1 MTSSQSKSDQPYDE
15 FYASIK
21 LVSGEEILAM
31 VIVDNTD
38 KEKPEEI
45 VIDNPVICKEIRANG
60 TNIPM
65 GYKFEPWMKMTD
77 DETYILPMSKVITIS
92 QISSPEIVETYK
104 EVVNHGFRDNH
115 PDLTKEM
122 GYVSTVDKA
131 RDLLEKLYNL
141 KAD

>member
-1 MTSSQSKSDQPYDE
+1 MTSSQSKSDSPYDE

-31 VIVDNTD
+31 VVVDNTD
-38 KEKPEEI
+38 KEKPEAI

-65 GYKFEPWMKMTD
+65 GYKFEPWMKLTD
-77 DETYILPMSKVITIS
+77 DETYVLPMSKVITIS

-104 EVVNHGFRDNH
+104 SVIDYGFDVGH

-131 RDLLEKLYNL
+131 RDLLEKLY
-141 KAD
+141 KS

>member
-1 MTSSQSKSDQPYDE
+1 MTSSQSKSDSPYDE

-31 VIVDNTD
+31 VVVDNTD
-38 KEKPEEI
+38 KEKPETI
-45 VIDNPVICKEIRANG
+45 VIDNPVICKEIRAMG

-92 QISSPEIVETYK
+92 QISSPEIVNTYK
-104 EVVNHGFRDNH
+104 EVVNHGFDVGH

-131 RDLLEKLYNL
+131 RNLLEKLYES
-141 KAD
+141 

>member
-1 MTSSQSKSDQPYDE
+1 MTSSQSRSDQPYDE

-31 VIVDNTD
+31 VVVDNTD
-38 KEKPEEI
+38 KEIPDQI
-45 VIDNPVICKEIRANG
+45 VIDNPVIFKEIRANG

-65 GYKFEPWMKMTD
+65 GYKFEPWMKLTD
-77 DETYILPMSKVITIS
+77 DSTYVLPMSKIITIS
-92 QISSPEIVETYK
+92 QISSSDIVNVYK
-104 EVVNHGFRDNH
+104 DVIQEGFEPDDH

-131 RDLLEKLYNL
+131 RDLLEKLYES
-141 KAD
+141 

>member
-45 VIDNPVICKEIRANG
+45 VIDNPVICKEIRAIG

-65 GYKFEPWMKMTD
+65 GYKFEPWMKLTD
-77 DETYILPMSKVITIS
+77 DETYVLPMSKVITIS
-92 QISSPEIVETYK
+92 QISSSEIVETYR
-104 EVVNHGFRDNH
+104 EVVNHGFGDNH

-131 RDLLEKLYNL
+131 RELLEKLYES
-141 KAD
+141 

>member
-31 VIVDNTD
+31 VIVDNTE
-38 KEKPEEI
+38 KEKPEQI

-77 DETYILPMSKVITIS
+77 DETYVLPMSKVITIS
-92 QISSPEIVETYK
+92 QISSSEIVETYK
-104 EVVNHGFRDNH
+104 EVVNHGFGDNH

-122 GYVSTVDKA
+122 GYVSTVNKA
-131 RDLLEKLYNL
+131 RDLLEKLYNS
-141 KAD
+141 

>member
-1 MTSSQSKSDQPYDE
+1 MTLSQSKSDQPYDE

-31 VIVDNTD
+31 VVVDNTD

-77 DETYILPMSKVITIS
+77 DETYVLPMSKVITIS

-104 EVVNHGFRDNH
+104 EVVNHGFGNNH

-131 RDLLEKLYNL
+131 RDLLEKLYES
-141 KAD
+141 

>member
-1 MTSSQSKSDQPYDE
+1 MTSSQSKSDSPYDE

-31 VIVDNTD
+31 VVVDNTD
-38 KEKPEEI
+38 KEKPETI
-45 VIDNPVICKEIRANG
+45 VIDNPVICKEIRAHG

-92 QISSPEIVETYK
+92 QISSPEIVNTYK
-104 EVVNHGFRDNH
+104 EVVNHGFDVGH

-131 RDLLEKLYNL
+131 RNLLEKLYES
-141 KAD
+141 

>member
-1 MTSSQSKSDQPYDE
+1 MTSSQSKSDSPYDE

-31 VIVDNTD
+31 VVVDNTD
-38 KEKPEEI
+38 KEKPETI
-45 VIDNPVICKEIRANG
+45 VIDNPVICKEIRAMG

-65 GYKFEPWMKMTD
+65 GYKFEPWMKLTD
-77 DETYILPMSKVITIS
+77 DETYVLPMSKVITIS
-92 QISSPEIVETYK
+92 QISSPEIVDTYK
-104 EVVNHGFRDNH
+104 EVVNHGFDTNH

-131 RDLLEKLYNL
+131 RDLLEKLY
-141 KAD
+141 KSQSS

>member
-38 KEKPEEI
+38 KEKPEQI

-77 DETYILPMSKVITIS
+77 DETYVLPMSKVITIS
-92 QISSPEIVETYK
+92 QISSSEIVETYK
-104 EVVNHGFRDNH
+104 EVVNHGFGDNH

-131 RDLLEKLYNL
+131 RDLLEKLYNS
-141 KAD
+141 

>member
-31 VIVDNTD
+31 VVVDNTD
-38 KEKPEEI
+38 KEIPDQI
-45 VIDNPVICKEIRANG
+45 VIDNPVIFKEIRANG

-65 GYKFEPWMKMTD
+65 GYKFEPWMKLTD
-77 DETYILPMSKVITIS
+77 DSTYVLPMSKIITIS
-92 QISSPEIVETYK
+92 QISSSDIVNVYK
-104 EVVNHGFRDNH
+104 DVIQEGFEPDDH

-131 RDLLEKLYNL
+131 RDLLEKLYES
-141 KAD
+141 

>member
-15 FYASIK
+15 FHASIK

-77 DETYILPMSKVITIS
+77 DETYVLPMSKVITIS
-92 QISSPEIVETYK
+92 QISSSEIVETYK
-104 EVVNHGFRDNH
+104 EVVNHGFGDNH

-131 RDLLEKLYNL
+131 RDLLEKLYNS
-141 KAD
+141 

>member
-31 VIVDNTD
+31 VVVDNTD
-38 KEKPEEI
+38 KEKPEQI
-45 VIDNPVICKEIRANG
+45 VIDNPVIFKEIRASG

-65 GYKFEPWMKMTD
+65 GYKFEPWMKLTD
-77 DETYILPMSKVITIS
+77 DSTYVLPMSKIITIS
-92 QISSPEIVETYK
+92 QIQSSEIVDVYRD
-104 EVVNHGFRDNH
+104 VVREGFSAEDHH

-122 GYVSTVDKA
+122 GYISTVDNA
-131 RDLLEKLYNL
+131 RDLLEKLY
-141 KAD
+141 KS

>member
-31 VIVDNTD
+31 VIVDNTE
-38 KEKPEEI
+38 KEKPEQI
-45 VIDNPVICKEIRANG
+45 VIDNPVICKEIRASG

-77 DETYILPMSKVITIS
+77 DETYVLPMSKVITIS
-92 QISSPEIVETYK
+92 QISSSEIVETYK
-104 EVVNHGFRDNH
+104 EVVNHGFGDNH

-122 GYVSTVDKA
+122 GYVSTVNKA
-131 RDLLEKLYNL
+131 RDLLEKLYNS
-141 KAD
+141 

>member
-31 VIVDNTD
+31 VVVDNTD
-38 KEKPEEI
+38 KETPEQI
-45 VIDNPVICKEIRANG
+45 VIDNPVIFKEIRASG

-65 GYKFEPWMKMTD
+65 GYKFEPWMKLTD
-77 DETYILPMSKVITIS
+77 DSTYVLPMSKIITIS
-92 QISSPEIVETYK
+92 QIQSSEIGDVYK
-104 EVVNHGFRDNH
+104 DVVREGFNPDDHH

-122 GYVSTVDKA
+122 GYISTVDNA
-131 RDLLEKLYNL
+131 RDLLEKLYES
-141 KAD
+141 

>member
-31 VIVDNTD
+31 VIVDNTE
-38 KEKPEEI
+38 KEKPEQI

-77 DETYILPMSKVITIS
+77 DETYVLPMSKVITIS
-92 QISSPEIVETYK
+92 QISSSEIVETYK
-104 EVVNHGFRDNH
+104 EVVNHGFGDNH

-131 RDLLEKLYNL
+131 RDLLEKLYNS
-141 KAD
+141 

>member
-38 KEKPEEI
+38 KEKPEQI
-45 VIDNPVICKEIRANG
+45 VIDNPVICKEIRASG

-77 DETYILPMSKVITIS
+77 DETYVLPMSKVITIS
-92 QISSPEIVETYK
+92 QISSSEIVETYK
-104 EVVNHGFRDNH
+104 EVVNHGFGDNH

-131 RDLLEKLYNL
+131 RDLLEKLYNS
-141 KAD
+141 

>member
-1 MTSSQSKSDQPYDE
+1 MTSSQSKSDSPYDE

-31 VIVDNTD
+31 VVVDNTD
-38 KEKPEEI
+38 KEKPETI
-45 VIDNPVICKEIRANG
+45 VIDNPVICKEIRAMG

-65 GYKFEPWMKMTD
+65 GYKFEPWMKLTD
-77 DETYILPMSKVITIS
+77 DETYVLPMSKVITIS
-92 QISSPEIVETYK
+92 QISSPEIIDTYK
-104 EVVNHGFRDNH
+104 EVVNHGFDINH

-131 RDLLEKLYNL
+131 RDLLEKLY
-141 KAD
+141 KSQSS

>member
-1 MTSSQSKSDQPYDE
+1 MTSSQSKSDSPYDE

-31 VIVDNTD
+31 VVVDNTD
-38 KEKPEEI
+38 KEKPETI
-45 VIDNPVICKEIRANG
+45 VIDNPVICKEIRAHG

-92 QISSPEIVETYK
+92 QISSPEIVNTYK
-104 EVVNHGFRDNH
+104 EVVNHGFDAGH

-122 GYVSTVDKA
+122 GYVSTVDNA
-131 RDLLEKLYNL
+131 RDLLEKLY
-141 KAD
+141 KS

>member
-31 VIVDNTD
+31 VIVDNTE
-38 KEKPEEI
+38 KEKPEQI
-45 VIDNPVICKEIRANG
+45 VIDNPVICKEIRASG

-77 DETYILPMSKVITIS
+77 DETYVLPMSKVITIS
-92 QISSPEIVETYK
+92 QISSSEIVETYK
-104 EVVNHGFRDNH
+104 EVVNHGFGDNH

-131 RDLLEKLYNL
+131 RDLLEKLYNS
-141 KAD
+141 

>member
-31 VIVDNTD
+31 VVVDNTD

-60 TNIPM
+60 TNIPWR
-65 GYKFEPWMKMTD
+65 KTTFAAR
-77 DETYILPMSKVITIS
+77 
-92 QISSPEIVETYK
+92 SPASGWRR
-104 EVVNHGFRDNH
+104 VN
-115 PDLTKEM
+115 
-122 GYVSTVDKA
+122 SA
-131 RDLLEKLYNL
+131 
-141 KAD
+141 AI

>member
-1 MTSSQSKSDQPYDE
+1 MTLSQSKSDQPYDE

-31 VIVDNTD
+31 VVVDNTD

-77 DETYILPMSKVITIS
+77 DETYVLPMSKVITIS
-92 QISSPEIVETYK
+92 QISSPEIVKTYK
-104 EVVNHGFRDNH
+104 EVVNHGFGNNH

-122 GYVSTVDKA
+122 GYVSTVDNA
-131 RDLLEKLYNL
+131 RDLLEKLYES
-141 KAD
+141 

>member
-1 MTSSQSKSDQPYDE
+1 MTSSLSRSDQPYDE

-31 VIVDNTD
+31 VVVDNTD
-38 KEKPEEI
+38 KEIPDQI
-45 VIDNPVICKEIRANG
+45 VIDNPVIFKEIRANG

-65 GYKFEPWMKMTD
+65 GYKFEPWMKLTD
-77 DETYILPMSKVITIS
+77 DSTYVLPMSKIITIS
-92 QISSPEIVETYK
+92 QISSSDIVNVYK
-104 EVVNHGFRDNH
+104 DVIQEGFEPDDH

-131 RDLLEKLYNL
+131 RDLLEKLYES
-141 KAD
+141 